1 MNNSKKISQ
10 ILKKSK
16 MEFSHFEKEIIDIVL
31 KFCKDKAVIEELLQ
45 LVLNYADQKESKKL

>member
-1 MNNSKKISQ
+1 
-10 ILKKSK
+10 